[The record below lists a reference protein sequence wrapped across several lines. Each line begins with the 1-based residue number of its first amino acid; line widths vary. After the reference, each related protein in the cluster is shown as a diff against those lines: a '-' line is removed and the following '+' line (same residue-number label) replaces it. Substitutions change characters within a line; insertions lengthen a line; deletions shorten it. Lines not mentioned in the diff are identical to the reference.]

1 LWSRIELPII
11 VRLAGMLRFRP
22 ASETVISGQKEWPDF
37 EAEKPS
43 TVFSPQPPLRKLV
56 VVIDHQ
62 LLEASALSRSTACEL
77 LGGLLSH
84 PYVEVF
90 RIGDDGPPAGDERL
104 VTETE
109 TSYVP
114 GWIAWTE
121 SPSGTGDIPF
131 VQATEDGKRVSRRT
145 LVGNADE
152 LAAADQ
158 DSGAYQERGESE
170 AAAQRVRDVRA
181 LEAAREAGADL
192 FITERSYLHGLSW
205 DLARQVVV
213 ASSESALPLVG
224 LYLRRQGI
232 FLTYRSTDGR
242 ATASLG
248 RGLFYWVGTRDLL
261 PAGWR
266 WFSACVH
273 ADPEHDQLVHL
284 GQSLLQRVQRALRD
298 RDAVFWALNQP
309 QNNEIAEE
317 ALDSLD
323 GVLLGLMAAVDVT
336 ARVAHRA
343 LALDS
348 NEYRAGWQNKRWLSE
363 VAETSPDL
371 AALVAPGTPG
381 ANTVEILRLLR
392 NSIHGAALQPLAVSS
407 QFQERDA
414 TLVGLPPDDAQ
425 RLVAAMDAVGGR
437 RAFGLRIT
445 LPDRVHADPGKL
457 TDAIFTRTVDLLNQL
472 MEKTPVES
480 FAGAVATDDA
490 APPNDDI
497 FGSQPRESIRLQLGL
512 F

>member
-1 LWSRIELPII
+1 
-11 VRLAGMLRFRP
+11 MLRFRP
-22 ASETVISGQKEWPDF
+22 ASETVISGQKEWPHF

-43 TVFSPQPPLRKLV
+43 TVFSPRPPLRKLV

-131 VQATEDGKRVSRRT
+131 VQATEDGKRVFRRT
-145 LVGNADE
+145 LIGNADE

-158 DSGAYQERGESE
+158 DSGVYQERGESE

-205 DLARQVVV
+205 ELARQVVV
-213 ASSESALPLVG
+213 ASPESALPLVG

-232 FLTYRSTDGR
+232 FLTYRSADGR

-261 PAGWR
+261 ADGWR

-273 ADPEHDQLVHL
+273 ADPEDDRLVYL
-284 GQSLLQRVQRALRD
+284 GQSLFQRVQRALRD
-298 RDAVFWALNQP
+298 RDAVLWALNQP
-309 QNNEIAEE
+309 QDNEIAEE

-343 LALDS
+343 LALNS

-371 AALVAPGTPG
+371 AALVAPGTLG

-392 NSIHGAALQPLAVSS
+392 NSIHGAALQPLAIGSLR
-407 QFQERDA
+407 ERDA

-437 RAFGLRIT
+437 DAFGLRIAS
-445 LPDRVHADPGKL
+445 PDRVHADPGKL
-457 TDAIFTRTVDLLNQL
+457 ADAIFTRTVDLLNQL
-472 MEKTPVES
+472 MEKTPVEN
-480 FAGAVATDDA
+480 FAGAAIPNDDL
-490 APPNDDI
+490 APPNDDV

-512 F
+512 V